1 MHKKCLHE
9 LVSQIMDLVD
19 LVDLDLDLDLDNY
32 LLHPQPQHSLRVV
45 HAFMQD
51 RERAIEHVIEERV
64 PLEDGVFRQERLIW
78 CIKQQQQQQRAITH
92 GVHFKL
98 RAMFLYNMDVEPEDL
113 LSGELSGKLNCKLSG
128 ELNGKLSGKLNG
140 NFIVPLS
147 AVEDV
152 AVKPTIPMFASLNG
166 LYIMYGT
173 NGTNGNNGNNGN
185 NGTSKKRVMIKDK
198 KSKKCY
204 TRRSTC

>member
-1 MHKKCLHE
+1 M
-9 LVSQIMDLVD
+9 
-19 LVDLDLDLDLDNY
+19 DLDLDLDLDLDDY

-78 CIKQQQQQQRAITH
+78 CIKQQQQQQRALTH

-113 LSGELSGKLNCKLSG
+113 LSGDKLSG
-128 ELNGKLSGKLNG
+128 DKLSGDKLSG
-140 NFIVPLS
+140 DFIVPLS

-173 NGTNGNNGNNGN
+173 NGTNGT

-198 KSKKCY
+198 KDKKDKKCH

>member
-1 MHKKCLHE
+1 M
-9 LVSQIMDLVD
+9 D

-113 LSGELSGKLNCKLSG
+113 LSGELSG
-128 ELNGKLSGKLNG
+128 ELNGKLNG

-173 NGTNGNNGNNGN
+173 NGTNGTNGNNGNNGT